1 MSFLK
6 KLFGGDKKPPPPP
19 PVRPRRA
26 PPPPQRSEAQ
36 AAEAEAERVA
46 DIDAMD
52 ARQLIRLLSA
62 KDPGQ
67 REEAATR
74 LANLGDRSALR
85 PLMNA
90 YLNYG
95 DGAVLTALATYGD
108 ALVPSASREAKD
120 IGIIGTRRARVMDM
134 LGITGSDDVIGIVR
148 DATDD
153 IDLEI
158 HTRACVALA
167 RLGDVW
173 GIDRLADDLRLTDP
187 HRRTMALE
195 ALREI
200 GTERAKVV
208 LDEHVRRYLA
218 EAGAVPP
225 VIDVSAPLL
234 ENPDLNLITYVTDH
248 IKRSPH
254 ALTVVIG
261 SMAIQMA
268 SNKRDVVKEH
278 LAGWDIHFS
287 IPTMAPEEQIR
298 ALLASRDSA
307 AADADARA
315 VFFGM
320 LPAPHDNPPLPHFL
334 TRPADIG
341 KSYTAKVVSVDPHEY
356 KLLQDWLHYIQDKS
370 EVPTDIEVI
379 LAVSRP
385 GKSAM
390 SPEEYDIYQMTPVE
404 RRNDF
409 ARAYL
414 AHL

>member
-1 MSFLK
+1 MGFLK
-6 KLFGGDKKPPPPP
+6 KLFGGDKKAPPPP
-19 PVRPRRA
+19 PVRPR
-26 PPPPQRSEAQ
+26 PPRLPERGEPQ
-36 AAEAEAERVA
+36 AAPAEPETA
-46 DIDAMD
+46 DVEAMD
-52 ARQLIRLLSA
+52 VRQLTRLLNA
-62 KDPGQ
+62 RDAGQ
-67 REEAATR
+67 REAAAAR
-74 LANLGDRSALR
+74 LANLGERSALR

-95 DGAVLTALATYGD
+95 DALVLKALATYGD
-108 ALVPSASREAKD
+108 ALVPAARREASD
-120 IGIIGTRRARVMDM
+120 IGIIGTRRARVMDI
-134 LGITGSDDVIGIVR
+134 LGVTGSDEVLGVVR
-148 DATDD
+148 EATDD

-187 HRRTMALE
+187 QRRTMALE

-200 GTERAKVV
+200 GTDRAKVV

-218 EAGAVPP
+218 EGGAVPASIE
-225 VIDVSAPLL
+225 VHAPLL
-234 ENPDLNLITYVTDH
+234 ENPDRNLITYVTEH
-248 IKRSPH
+248 IKRAPH

-287 IPTMAPEEQIR
+287 IPTMAPEEQIA
-298 ALLASRDSA
+298 ALLASRDAA

-341 KSYTAKVVSVDPHEY
+341 KTYTAKIISVDPHEY
-356 KLLQDWLHYIQDKS
+356 MLLQDWLHYIQDKS
-370 EVPTDIEVI
+370 EVPTDFEVI
-379 LAVSRP
+379 LAASRP

-390 SPEEYDIYQMTPVE
+390 SAEEYDIYQMTPEE